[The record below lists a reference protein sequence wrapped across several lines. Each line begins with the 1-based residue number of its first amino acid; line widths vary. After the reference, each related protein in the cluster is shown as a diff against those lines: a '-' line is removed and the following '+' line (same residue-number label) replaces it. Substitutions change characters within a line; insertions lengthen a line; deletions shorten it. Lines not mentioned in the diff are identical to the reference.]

1 MGEEKKLALEKLGA
15 QNQDSH
21 NTTSNMMQISSL
33 FNQIIFL
40 LGQKFIIT
48 TLIDGKSKVK
58 EMLKDKSNNLNYFS
72 NKYLFN
78 ENEFSK
84 SVTAKQKSQSLFIGL
99 NVRKTNLGGKL
110 NLGNFSSPSKQHFK
124 AQINSP
130 FQ

>member
-1 MGEEKKLALEKLGA
+1 
-15 QNQDSH
+15 
-21 NTTSNMMQISSL
+21 MQISSL

-40 LGQKFIIT
+40 LGQNFIIT

-130 FQ
+130 FS

>member
-1 MGEEKKLALEKLGA
+1 MGEEKKLALEKLGV